1 MKRQKK
7 LLWVMVFVLAV
18 VLAIGGA
25 AVAAKKVQFVGIATG
40 GTGGLYYPLGGAL
53 AQVISSKIPD
63 VSATAQSGNASV
75 ANVNLVAQDEVETAF
90 IQNNVLDSAYF
101 GKDQWQGKPLKNL
114 RVIASLYPET
124 IQICALK
131 SANIKVVSDSK
142 GKRVMLGD
150 KGSGSEF
157 DARNILNAHG
167 ITYDMIKPDYVGWE
181 VAAQRLKDD
190 QGDMLFQT
198 AGYPAS
204 YIIDLTTMK
213 DVNLVSL
220 SDDAIQKLCTQ
231 YKFYVPSTIPPKTY
245 RGQDQEVKSIAMM
258 ALWVTNDAMSEKLVY
273 EMTKAL
279 WEKGNMANRKDQSI
293 GAEILAKV
301 VPETG
306 KFIRLKNALQGIT
319 TPLHPG
325 AERYY
330 KEQGMLK

>member
-1 MKRQKK
+1 
-7 LLWVMVFVLAV
+7 
-18 VLAIGGA
+18 
-25 AVAAKKVQFVGIATG
+25 
-40 GTGGLYYPLGGAL
+40 L
-53 AQVISSKIPD
+53 AQVISSRIPD

-101 GKDQWQGKPLKNL
+101 GRDQWQGKPLKNL

-131 SANIKVVSDSK
+131 SAKIKVVSDSK

-220 SDDAIQKLCTQ
+220 SDDAIQKLCGQ
-231 YKFYVPSTIPPKTY
+231 YKFYVPSTIPAKTY

-279 WEKGNMANRKDQSI
+279 WEKGNMANRKDQAD

-306 KFIRLKNALQGIT
+306 KFIKLKNALQGIT

-330 KEQGMLK
+330 KEKGMLK